1 MTLEGIDMAPD
12 SPQILLVT
20 YQYQS
25 GSVIFR
31 TSPSALC
38 PGWCDEPAS
47 PLR

>member
-12 SPQILLVT
+12 SRKPCHT

-31 TSPSALC
+31 TSPVGALS
-38 PGWCDEPAS
+38 G
-47 PLR
+47 LVR